1 MAIDPTKRNEMVV
14 GVVIAGHDAKPD
26 INQSGLAKIG
36 LVHHHGKD
44 VFEEHIGYSQM
55 IMPAN
60 QGGATEFNGVPDP
73 GQMVLCLKSGP
84 PGSSDLTVIGCFP
97 TVQQDGAQ
105 EGNKLLNVSLP
116 WLNKAVKETIR
127 VAVPPTIKETIRDG
141 ARVRE
146 VNEKGVLHSHDI
158 LKGIPSHAAIYPLA
172 GLPQKQLTNIST
184 ATQAFSSILTG
195 DMMAAL
201 PGTVFSVGNLLNS
214 LTDSALDE
222 IFSSMPLQVAQGTQ
236 TLFNLMQTIE
246 TVESGGFNTM
256 GKVDPTTFLSN
267 ATSLL
272 KGNQSLGEVVENVKR
287 LQSDTSLFG
296 LDKLTSATFNVATAF
311 GVMKMS
317 LSPTGEILNE
327 MPKEMQTA
335 IKAFS
340 TLMTSGE
347 NFPNATLSNMFG
359 DSASVMASLFDRLP
373 VDKQTNAKNMMEGV
387 IGSGTRSSGNLNGI
401 EKFIRTGQ
409 NIANFFD

>member
-1 MAIDPTKRNEMVV
+1 MSIDPTKRNELTV
-14 GVVIAGHDAKPD
+14 GVVIGGHQAKPD
-26 INQSGLAKIG
+26 IHESGLVQVG
-36 LVHHHGKD
+36 LVHHYGVD
-44 VFEEHIGYSQM
+44 VSEDHIGFSQM
-55 IMPAN
+55 LMPAN

-73 GQMVLCLKSGP
+73 GQQVLCLKVGP
-84 PGSSDLTVIGCFP
+84 PGASDLIVLGCFP

-105 EGNKLLNVSLP
+105 EGNKV
-116 WLNKAVKETIR
+116 LNKAVPWLEKAPKNNIN
-127 VAVPPTIKETIRDG
+127 VAIAPAIKEIIKDG
-141 ARVRE
+141 ARIRQIV
-146 VNEKGVLHSHDI
+146 EKGILHSHDI

-172 GLPQKQLTNIST
+172 GIPQKQLTNIAT

-201 PGTVFSVGNLLNS
+201 PGTVFSLGNLLNS

-222 IFSSMPLQVAQGTQ
+222 IFSSMPPQLAQGTR

-246 TVESGGFNTM
+246 TIESGGFNTM
-256 GKVDPTTFLSN
+256 GKVDPTSFLSN

-272 KGNQSLGEVVENVKR
+272 KGNQSMGEVIQNVIR

-296 LDKLTSATFNVATAF
+296 LDKLASASFEVPTAF
-311 GVMKMS
+311 GTMKMS
-317 LSPTGEILNE
+317 LSPTGAIVNE
-327 MPKEMQTA
+327 LPKEMQTA

-373 VDKQTNAKNMMEGV
+373 VDKQTNAKNMMEKV
-387 IGSGTRSSGNLNGI
+387 IGSGSQSSGMLNSV

-409 NIANFFD
+409 NIANFF